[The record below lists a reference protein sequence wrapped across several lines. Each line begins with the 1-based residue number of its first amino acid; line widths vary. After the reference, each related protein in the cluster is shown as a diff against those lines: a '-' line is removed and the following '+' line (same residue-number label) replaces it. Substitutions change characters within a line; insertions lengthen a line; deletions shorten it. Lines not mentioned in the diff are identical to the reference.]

1 MAKFCGKCGAKL
13 DEATGLCPNC
23 DADKL
28 YESKAKPESDEA
40 PKPKKNTVPETEKPL
55 SKKEAKKKR
64 KADKKAAKK
73 AKKKEKWAKL
83 TFGQKV
89 RKIFTKFIAIVLCL
103 VILLSIISGTLVYFD
118 IVDVPVISTVMDKM
132 GIKDIPEP
140 DIGHIQIGGK
150 FTSINVVD
158 SDSAIAAA
166 QEVAKNSGL
175 ENAANELSVANI
187 NAVDGITYYRLQQ
200 NYNGIP
206 VYGRTFIISADDSGN
221 TQSLISNSIDID
233 DVDTSKTLSLEE
245 AKTIIKNYLD
255 TTIKSSSGSTIVFNS
270 YSEIIYTFSNV
281 SPVFAYKFNAMVENE
296 LYDIFL
302 GVEEKSVIACFAAN
316 MSQTVTGTGI
326 DINGNSTSFNVN
338 KNSDTSY
345 TLEDFDRNIRV
356 FDASNQTVSIGGDY
370 IYVVDSKGK
379 IYKSNGTNWVDKD
392 NNIVTVEDD
401 NGSLQQG
408 NWKVVDVNGN
418 VLDQNAYCLVDI
430 YGKDTKL
437 DPVESNSASFTN
449 SKAVTL
455 MKEAQN
461 IYDFFLKEFSRIGF
475 DNNNGSMSLVANNTE
490 GAYSSGI
497 AQSTPTAM
505 LVFGNDNVLSTE
517 QIAHEYMHSVE
528 RSISGMLYEGESGA
542 IMEAYSDLFGEIL
555 EDYYNDGTL
564 NGNCDWIH
572 HSQEE
577 LGYDH
582 SRNIESP
589 NESDNPSKVGEETRP
604 FWLRLVIAKDEVHH
618 CSTIISHAAY
628 IMTTQGSST
637 SLTMDELTNLWY
649 RTLLTLP
656 SNCTFSDLRESMILM
671 ATNIGFPT
679 EKINRVSSAFSMVGI
694 ESNNHSG
701 EYSTDIQISV
711 FDNEGKRYSE
721 YSIDIS
727 GQKNLPLWFT
737 EDYTVS
743 YGGSVEPVPIHLDK
757 GDYTITVTDKNNTS
771 NSYSK
776 TITVS
781 KDASG
786 KELRFA
792 TDFGNKQYSHQKKEF
807 EPSNILTG
815 AVEFNG
821 HWYKVI
827 QDNSISDWNAA
838 SQYCEAQGGYLA
850 TITSQEEND
859 FLFSY
864 MKQEGYSSAYF
875 GFSDSSS
882 EGTWVWCNGERSSY
896 TNWHSGEPNNE
907 NQSENY
913 ALFYYKYSDGT
924 WNDGD
929 FGNKTVNGGTA
940 FLCEWGDPEGVEEK
954 PNGGGQPQTTETAS
968 ERSIALVLDT
978 SGSMG
983 GTPID
988 ETRKA
993 ASNFVFSV
1001 LQQSASVGVVTY
1013 SGSAEVRTDFTQ
1025 DSSRL
1030 EEIVSGL
1037 GASGG
1042 TNIDDGL
1049 TKAYE
1054 MLQRTSSK
1062 KKIIIL
1068 MSDGEPNEGRTDEE
1082 LIAFADEIKRSGV
1095 YIYTLGF
1102 FDALGNRTSA
1112 QYLMERLAS
1121 EGCHYEV
1128 SSADDLVFFFEDIAG
1143 QINGQK
1149 YIYIRIACPV
1159 DVTVTYDGETLT
1171 SAADDLNTRTDFG
1184 TLTFED
1190 SERSSDN
1197 SQADQVKILRLKE
1210 GVDYDVQITGTGY
1223 GKMDYTIGFMDDEGE
1238 YSDLRRFENV
1248 KITRNTV
1255 IDTTAKVADESVLK
1269 VDTDG
1274 DGKYDLAYR
1283 AGQNEYARQT
1293 KVIDWLLVGVI
1304 GAGAAALLIV
1314 VLVMIRKIKKRK
1326 VR

>member
-1 MAKFCGKCGAKL
+1 MAKFCGKCGARL
-13 DEATGLCPNC
+13 DSEGYCPNRC
-23 DADKL
+23 ADKIQKGSTQSQPSEVPKQVQDDKMASKKSL
-28 YESKAKPESDEA
+28 SRKESKKQ
-40 PKPKKNTVPETEKPL
+40 
-55 SKKEAKKKR
+55 SKLER
-64 KADKKAAKK
+64 KAQKKAAKK
-73 AKKKEKWAKL
+73 EKRMNWSTGKKIRRFFLKL
-83 TFGQKV
+83 
-89 RKIFTKFIAIVLCL
+89 IL
-103 VILLSIISGTLVYFD
+103 VVVFLAVFVVGITGILTYFD
-118 IVDVPVISTVMDKM
+118 VIDMPIVEEVFDKLGFYSKGISTS
-132 GIKDIPEP
+132 ELY
-140 DIGHIQIGGK
+140 QQY
-150 FTSINVVD
+150 TEINNQALKIEEKYADDGSV
-158 SDSAIAAA
+158 SNEQLPAL
-166 QEVAKNSGL
+166 L
-175 ENAANELSVANI
+175 EELSVLAEQHKKQGILESYDVEETSIFMKFKSGVGYLYIPTNKDIMSGDQAGNI
-187 NAVDGITYYRLQQ
+187 LTVEPYATSAEFLAQYILGGKSPDKAAEEIADSLPELYVFDDAHNQDGFEIEDVGQLGNNKIIIWYGHGGYISEYGSVLGTSVSIKDKTSLSMYEKELENGEMVLGKDCFCLCPSYFDKHIADGALKGSMVYLAACESGRDNRL
-200 NYNGIP
+200 
-206 VYGRTFIISADDSGN
+206 ADVFFRKGATLVVGN
-221 TQSLISNSIDID
+221 TRSIF
-233 DVDTSKTLSLEE
+233 VRY
-245 AKTIIKNYLD
+245 N
-255 TTIKSSSGSTIVFNS
+255 
-270 YSEIIYTFSNV
+270 
-281 SPVFAYKFNAMVENE
+281 
-296 LYDIFL
+296 LY
-302 GVEEKSVIACFAAN
+302 
-316 MSQTVTGTGI
+316 M
-326 DINGNSTSFNVN
+326 
-338 KNSDTSY
+338 
-345 TLEDFDRNIRV
+345 
-356 FDASNQTVSIGGDY
+356 
-370 IYVVDSKGK
+370 
-379 IYKSNGTNWVDKD
+379 
-392 NNIVTVEDD
+392 
-401 NGSLQQG
+401 
-408 NWKVVDVNGN
+408 
-418 VLDQNAYCLVDI
+418 
-430 YGKDTKL
+430 
-437 DPVESNSASFTN
+437 
-449 SKAVTL
+449 
-455 MKEAQN
+455 M
-461 IYDFFLKEFSRIGF
+461 YDFLIA
-475 DNNNGSMSLVANNTE
+475 LTNT
-490 GAYSSGI
+490 Y
-497 AQSTPTAM
+497 
-505 LVFGNDNVLSTE
+505 D
-517 QIAHEYMHSVE
+517 
-528 RSISGMLYEGESGA
+528 
-542 IMEAYSDLFGEIL
+542 
-555 EDYYNDGTL
+555 DGTYWTAEDAL
-564 NGNCDWIH
+564 
-572 HSQEE
+572 Q
-577 LGYDH
+577 Y
-582 SRNIESP
+582 
-589 NESDNPSKVGEETRP
+589 
-604 FWLRLVIAKDEVHH
+604 AKDENGETDGKFMFCGAEVRLIYPNNE
-618 CSTIISHAAY
+618 S
-628 IMTTQGSST
+628 G
-637 SLTMDELTNLWY
+637 Y
-649 RTLLTLP
+649 RLKP
-656 SNCTFSDLRESMILM
+656 VDALM
-671 ATNIGFPT
+671 
-679 EKINRVSSAFSMVGI
+679 
-694 ESNNHSG
+694 
-701 EYSTDIQISV
+701 
-711 FDNEGKRYSE
+711 
-721 YSIDIS
+721 
-727 GQKNLPLWFT
+727 
-737 EDYTVS
+737 
-743 YGGSVEPVPIHLDK
+743 PIPD
-757 GDYTITVTDKNNTS
+757 S
-771 NSYSK
+771 NSEK
-776 TITVS
+776 KIPT
-781 KDASG
+781 DA
-786 KELRFA
+786 A
-792 TDFGNKQYSHQKKEF
+792 
-807 EPSNILTG
+807 
-815 AVEFNG
+815 EFNG
-821 HWYKVI
+821 HYYYVYDI
-827 QDNSISDWNAA
+827 DTITDWNMA
-838 SQYCEAQGGYLA
+838 QEYCEAQGGYLA